1 MNTNETVREDIE
13 VGVDAITLDIPVRV
27 VMTSINNAPFDF
39 TTSID
44 EVGQIILTPLTK
56 DVEFV
61 SANTDD
67 NVQYDI
73 PVREQET
80 VLHTDDNLTT
90 KETSILITASMLA
103 ENDSHRVSADIDEIG
118 QVVIYPMA
126 KENVFVTAT
135 LNDSLNLVTEGMQM
149 HEYCD
154 DYKII
159 NPGDG
164 WYVKQEGKGL
174 IGQGFTSL
182 NAAKIFV
189 CENEISRLSKLT
201 EEVEEPT
208 EETSEEKSDA
218 ETTDEPKQV
227 TPEVTVEVIEE
238 SIVEP
243 QKVVEFT
250 DEEVIRTVEEL
261 TNSFTD
267 VEGKLK
273 CDTIAEGK
281 VCSDLLRQHYDTVNI
296 EFERNYIVVT
306 YRKNLDVISEELDD
320 TSRLNIIN
328 EFMRGDIALFSDTG
342 TPDASFT
349 HLTEL
354 DSNGYEYYYDE
365 ETHSI
370 ISYPARGE

>member
-201 EEVEEPT
+201 EE
-208 EETSEEKSDA
+208 TSEEKSDA